1 MSEWE
6 TIFGEKPPSGYDF
19 DKADFWPMET
29 WSKLTAEH
37 PKIAYR
43 LGVIFEL
50 TRRGMIKRGVDIF
63 CKTPYTWKLRT
74 LTEKELNRELSV

>member
-1 MSEWE
+1 MNEWE
-6 TIFGEKPPSGYDF
+6 TIFGEKPPYGYDF

-43 LGVIFEL
+43 LGIIWAYNSTYFSA
-50 TRRGMIKRGVDIF
+50 I
-63 CKTPYTWKLRT
+63 
-74 LTEKELNRELSV
+74 LSPENL